1 MMALPATLPCCFAP
15 LRQIKPS
22 IQSEKDSYLMLM
34 LVTMSVCYDADNGVD
49 DDDGGDGGDLVTVA
63 LTIMAATAQSM
74 MIRMMVMMMVR
85 EREKRITGPCGVQD
99 SQNHW
104 SE

>member
-1 MMALPATLPCCFAP
+1 
-15 LRQIKPS
+15 
-22 IQSEKDSYLMLM
+22 MLM
-34 LVTMSVCYDADNGVD
+34 LVTMSVCYDADNGID

-63 LTIMAATAQSM
+63 LTIVAATAQSM

>member
-1 MMALPATLPCCFAP
+1 
-15 LRQIKPS
+15 
-22 IQSEKDSYLMLM
+22 MLM

-74 MIRMMVMMMVR
+74 MIRTMAMMMV
-85 EREKRITGPCGVQD
+85 I
-99 SQNHW
+99 
-104 SE
+104 